1 MTGKRKPETV
11 SVRIRED
18 TFATIYDAAK
28 QYGVKHVDIIDAM
41 AYCWSN
47 YTTNLDKSKVVYDI
61 NKKIPHSS

>member
-11 SVRIRED
+11 SVRLRED

-28 QYGVKHVDIIDAM
+28 KYGVKHVDIIDAM

-47 YTTNLDKSKVVYDI
+47 YTTNIDKTSVIHSV
-61 NKKIPHSS
+61 KKQK

>member
-1 MTGKRKPETV
+1 LTGKRKPETV

-28 QYGVKHVDIIDAM
+28 KYGVKHVDIIDAM

-47 YTTNLDKSKVVYDI
+47 YTTNIDKTSVIHSV
-61 NKKIPHSS
+61 KKQK

>member
-28 QYGVKHVDIIDAM
+28 KYGVKHVDIIDAM

-47 YTTNLDKSKVVYDI
+47 YTTNIDKTSVIHSV
-61 NKKIPHSS
+61 KKQK